1 MFGGRQIVEWQR
13 IRVAHV
19 EGDAA
24 KASELLRLFEQSQM
38 IFEDDLATA
47 NRPTASA
54 LLRPGWPI
62 TSAARVMWSGQ
73 PRLKV

>member
-1 MFGGRQIVEWQR
+1 LAGRQIVERQR
-13 IRVAHV
+13 KRVAHV
-19 EGDAA
+19 EGDVAE
-24 KASELLRLFEQSQM
+24 ASELLRLFEQAQM

-54 LLRPGWPI
+54 LLRSGWPI